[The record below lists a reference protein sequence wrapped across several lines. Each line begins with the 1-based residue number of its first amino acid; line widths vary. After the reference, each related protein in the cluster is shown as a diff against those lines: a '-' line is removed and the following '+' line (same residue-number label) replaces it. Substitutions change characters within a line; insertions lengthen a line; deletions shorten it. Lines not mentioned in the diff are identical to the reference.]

1 MNQHYDYLIVGAG
14 LYGAMFAYDAMRR
27 GKTCLVVDRRRHIG
41 GYCYTEKVHGIEVH
55 RFGAHIFRTNSRKVW
70 DFVNSIAD
78 FLPFVNSPLARVGD
92 QDI

>member
-1 MNQHYDYLIVGAG
+1 MWVPVSTALC
-14 LYGAMFAYDAMRR
+14 FAYDAMRR

-78 FLPFVNSPLARVGD
+78 FLPFVNSPSPVSATRY
-92 QDI
+92 IICPST